1 MNTRSIEAEFMQ
13 GYEGLVAGDVLNL
26 RQLFGAMDPSVDYD
40 NSGLLNVVDVLEFL
54 QFFQVGC

>member
-26 RQLFGAMDPSVDYD
+26 PQLFGAMDPSVDYD

>member
-26 RQLFGAMDPSVDYD
+26 LQLFGAMDPSVGYD
-40 NSGLLNVVDVLEFL
+40 NSGLLNFVDVLEFL